1 MYESGSNVK
10 NQNRNVSEVF
20 SALKFLLFCL
30 NCTFTDAPKK
40 ATMFDMFDILLA

>member
-1 MYESGSNVK
+1 MYESGSNLK
-10 NQNRNVSEVF
+10 NEKRNVGVVF

-40 ATMFDMFDILLA
+40 ATMFDILLA